1 MSKPAPVK
9 ASPSSVRFD
18 PPERAAD
25 PARDKN
31 IELAVSAITKQ
42 FGEGSI
48 MRLGSATRMVV
59 DTISTGSLAIDL
71 TLGGAGWGAVVVVV
85 EVVAVEVASPAPA
98 AAVEVGCRSRG
109 VRRRSEARRHRD
121 PRPCTPRDTV

>member
-1 MSKPAPVK
+1 MSKFAPAK
-9 ASPSSVRFD
+9 ASPPPTRFD
-18 PPERAAD
+18 PPDRAAD

-31 IELAVSAITKQ
+31 IDLAVSAITKQ

-71 TLGGAGWGAVVVVV
+71 TPG
-85 EVVAVEVASPAPA
+85 
-98 AAVEVGCRSRG
+98 
-109 VRRRSEARRHRD
+109 RRRSAT
-121 PRPCTPRDTV
+121 RPYH